1 MAGAYYEKIARIN
14 LSTGEI
20 KVEPLD
26 LELAHKFIGGRGL
39 GTKILYDEGVATVD
53 PLSPENKLI
62 YITGPMTG
70 AAAPST
76 GRYMVVTKSPL
87 TGMIACSNS
96 GGIWGAKL
104 KHAGWDAII
113 VEGQAP
119 EWTYISIEDD
129 KIQLLDAREYL
140 GMMSEEMDT
149 KLKEK
154 HGPTASVLNIG
165 PAGEKQVLL
174 AAIMNDKDRAAGRSG
189 VGAVMG
195 SKRLKAIVVK
205 SSRIKLDNIA
215 DEEALKA
222 ATKRAM
228 DVLMANPVT
237 SSGLKQLG
245 TAILVN
251 IINNVGSLPTKN
263 WQESYYEQAEDI
275 SGEALAE
282 KYLVRPGA
290 CYRCPIACG
299 RVINVNGHVTGGP
312 EYEPLWAYGA
322 NCGNNDLNVI
332 DECNMLCNE
341 YGLDAISTPCT
352 IAAAMELYQRGAIKE
367 EDCAGVPLEW
377 GSTKALVEWTK
388 RMGNPE
394 TELDWLMSS
403 GSACLCE
410 HYGMPE
416 LSMSVKK
423 QEMPAYDARGIQ
435 GIGITYATS
444 NRGGCHVRGYMIS
457 PEVLGLPQQLDRT
470 VTDDKAVWAKTF
482 QDLTAVID
490 SMGHCLFTS
499 FAMGAPEYT
508 DLLNAA
514 TGTNWTVEQV
524 LEIGDRIYNI
534 ERMFNKAAGMK
545 PEDDRLPK
553 RLLNDPIVN
562 GPSKGMVSQLP
573 LTLPQYYEARGWVNA
588 FPTDETLKKLGLDE
602 CIGK

>member
-1 MAGAYYEKIARIN
+1 MAGAYYEKLARIN

-20 KVEPLD
+20 KVEKLD

-39 GTKILYDEGVATVD
+39 GTKILYDEGVATVE

-195 SKRLKAIVVK
+195 SKKLKAIVVK

-215 DEEALKA
+215 DEEALKE
-222 ATKRAM
+222 ATKKAM

-251 IINNVGSLPTKN
+251 IINNVGSLPTRN

-275 SGEALAE
+275 SG
-282 KYLVRPGA
+282 
-290 CYRCPIACG
+290 
-299 RVINVNGHVTGGP
+299 
-312 EYEPLWAYGA
+312 
-322 NCGNNDLNVI
+322 
-332 DECNMLCNE
+332 
-341 YGLDAISTPCT
+341 
-352 IAAAMELYQRGAIKE
+352 
-367 EDCAGVPLEW
+367 
-377 GSTKALVEWTK
+377 
-388 RMGNPE
+388 
-394 TELDWLMSS
+394 
-403 GSACLCE
+403 
-410 HYGMPE
+410 
-416 LSMSVKK
+416 
-423 QEMPAYDARGIQ
+423 
-435 GIGITYATS
+435 
-444 NRGGCHVRGYMIS
+444 
-457 PEVLGLPQQLDRT
+457 
-470 VTDDKAVWAKTF
+470 
-482 QDLTAVID
+482 
-490 SMGHCLFTS
+490 
-499 FAMGAPEYT
+499 
-508 DLLNAA
+508 
-514 TGTNWTVEQV
+514 
-524 LEIGDRIYNI
+524 
-534 ERMFNKAAGMK
+534 
-545 PEDDRLPK
+545 
-553 RLLNDPIVN
+553 
-562 GPSKGMVSQLP
+562 
-573 LTLPQYYEARGWVNA
+573 
-588 FPTDETLKKLGLDE
+588 
-602 CIGK
+602 